1 MSMFNHIVNVLLL
14 SSLLAFESALA
25 DSSKPEVVGEVAP
38 MDFYIRG
45 GKYRREAV
53 LCVGATKD
61 KSTSNA
67 RVCFSKTNSRHSH
80 MINGSITTD
89 QSLSSVSRCQDLGYC
104 NNELKVAMH
113 INDRYSLIRVPVR
126 NDRTLELPTRELY
139 DFIRKTKIP
148 VTTLLVRTKIAKE
161 LPWLMSSQ

>member
-1 MSMFNHIVNVLLL
+1 
-14 SSLLAFESALA
+14 
-25 DSSKPEVVGEVAP
+25 
-38 MDFYIRG
+38 
-45 GKYRREAV
+45 
-53 LCVGATKD
+53 
-61 KSTSNA
+61 
-67 RVCFSKTNSRHSH
+67 

-104 NNELKVAMH
+104 NNELKVAMY

-148 VTTLLVRTKIAKE
+148 VTTLLVRTKNSEGTTLAYEFAIDTRAFIDFANTFK
-161 LPWLMSSQ
+161 